1 MQEALDNLQNQS
13 IDVDAMRIRSFP
25 FNLEVWE
32 FIEEHDLLFIVEQN
46 RDGQMRTLLMA
57 EGGIIPD
64 KLVSI
69 LCFDGQPITASFI
82 TNKINAHISGTP
94 SVAAS

>member
-1 MQEALDNLQNQS
+1 
-13 IDVDAMRIRSFP
+13 
-25 FNLEVWE
+25 
-32 FIEEHDLLFIVEQN
+32 
-46 RDGQMRTLLMA
+46 MRTLLMA
-57 EGGIIPD
+57 EGGVIPD

-94 SVAAS
+94 SLAAS

>member
-1 MQEALDNLQNQS
+1 
-13 IDVDAMRIRSFP
+13 
-25 FNLEVWE
+25 
-32 FIEEHDLLFIVEQN
+32 
-46 RDGQMRTLLMA
+46 MA

-82 TNKINAHISGTP
+82 TSKINAHISGAP